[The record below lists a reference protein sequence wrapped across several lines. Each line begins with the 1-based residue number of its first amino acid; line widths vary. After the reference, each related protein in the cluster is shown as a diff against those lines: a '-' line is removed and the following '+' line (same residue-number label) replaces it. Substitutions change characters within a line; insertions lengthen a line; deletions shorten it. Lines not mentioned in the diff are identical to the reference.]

1 MSTRLHHELTY
12 DAAPAAVSEMM
23 RDAAFRERVCTALK
37 VVRATVTAKDD
48 VVTIE
53 QTQASKSV
61 PSFAKKFVGE
71 EITIVQTETWK
82 SPMAADVTVAIPGK
96 PGEARGTTVLA
107 ETGDGTTV
115 TVILDI
121 KVGLPLVGGKIEGL
135 IRDLLLKA
143 LQRENTTGRTWL
155 DEEH

>member
-1 MSTRLHHELTY
+1 MSTRLHHELSY
-12 DAAPAAVSEMM
+12 DADPAAVSTMM
-23 RDAAFRERVCTALK
+23 RDAAFRERVCAALK

-53 QTQASKSV
+53 QTQASKGV

-71 EITIVQTETWK
+71 EITIVQTETWG
-82 SPMAADVTVAIPGK
+82 SPSAADVVVAIPGK
-96 PGEARGTTVLA
+96 PGEARGTTVITPA
-107 ETGDGTTV
+107 GAGS
-115 TVILDI
+115 TVIVDLDI

-143 LQRENTTGRTWL
+143 LQRENTSGQAWL